1 MRAKDLKNAL
11 KGREGTQPE
20 WPAAVAATGE
30 VPAAGGDVRTV
41 GETVLT
47 GALRVEDPWQDSEP
61 GSGTGSGTGD
71 GRSTA
76 DAPDPAEV
84 TVQLDRVAGRSPD
97 QSAPHGAGGRDGGS
111 DGPVFVD
118 ESGRRSRRFR
128 RIGMAVALTCAVYAV
143 VIVVTLASGNSNAP
157 WLPVP
162 GQADDPPASTVDTSP
177 TPSDPAR
184 PPGTDGSGALP
195 GSAPTAAAVVR
206 PTPGATAGAPRV
218 SAGPTE
224 PGASPVPRPSVTG
237 TPKTPGT
244 GATVPAVETSPPPVS
259 PSPDPSPSAGGGEP
273 SPGPSPS
280 QVSGGS
286 GTGGPGTLADGPIS
300 PTPVAQEPGPSAPG
314 STASEPPAPEESGS
328 PTPAA
333 GDTAPAGSGASL
345 TVQVV

>member
-1 MRAKDLKNAL
+1 MRAKDLKNDL

-20 WPAAVAATGE
+20 WPAAAAATGE
-30 VPAAGGDVRTV
+30 VPMAEGDVRTV
-41 GETVLT
+41 AETVLT

-76 DAPDPAEV
+76 GAPDPAEV

-97 QSAPHGAGGRDGGS
+97 QSGPHGAGGRDGGS

-128 RIGMAVALTCAVYAV
+128 RIGMAVGLTCAVYAV
-143 VIVVTLASGNSNAP
+143 VIVVTLVSGNSNAP

-162 GQADDPPASTVDTSP
+162 GQADDPPASTVNTSP
-177 TPSDPAR
+177 APSAPAR
-184 PPGTDGSGALP
+184 PPGTDGGGALP
-195 GSAPTAAAVVR
+195 GIAPTAAVVR
-206 PTPGATAGAPRV
+206 PTPGPTAGAPRV
-218 SAGPTE
+218 SAGPTK
-224 PGASPVPRPSVTG
+224 PGASAAPRPSVTG
-237 TPKTPGT
+237 TPKTPGAGVT
-244 GATVPAVETSPPPVS
+244 APAVEPSPPPVS
-259 PSPDPSPSAGGGEP
+259 ASPDPSPSVGGGEP

-280 QVSGGS
+280 PVSGGS
-286 GTGGPGTLADGPIS
+286 GTGGPGTVADGPSS
-300 PTPVAQEPGPSAPG
+300 PR
-314 STASEPPAPEESGS
+314 
-328 PTPAA
+328 PAA